1 MIKNIAVIFL
11 HLKKSRKYWITTQL
25 VSVILQFIVTFVL
38 AYSLEMFYES
48 IVKKDS
54 ILIFLLIYLVF
65 NCLFK
70 VIMNYVEQYFMM
82 NSQTMIKNDLYT
94 EKLKGIN
101 KTDKYVWDS
110 SKTFSEIAQNVEVV
124 AELIGNNITY
134 FLSSI
139 VLLCVYMF
147 TIFTVDFTFGMTYFL
162 IFLFSTVIHIM
173 YYSKMDRY
181 KVEQQKCIGLSNSLC
196 SQLITGS
203 AEVKAYGIKN
213 RVMFQHNNIVQDIKE
228 SQLKYESLYM
238 KHELWSNLL
247 YYVSEILPIVL
258 GVFMLLISPIGIGKI
273 MFLIQFTQ
281 YLSIYMMDF
290 SDSFCQIKASK
301 GIISNFCKQLD
312 ICKKEVNHI
321 DLSPD
326 GKEFIIEINNMMV
339 NYGRHTVV
347 KKFDLKCKGGQSIA
361 ILGESGS
368 GKTSILNAIMQF
380 IEYEGECYFLGE
392 NMKNLP
398 SNFIR
403 NYISYLD
410 QDNILMDVSIYE
422 NICMGDFSIPKDEV
436 EKVCKLV
443 DAYDFICD
451 LPEGLDTNIGKDGV
465 NFSAGQIQRI
475 CLARA
480 MLRKVP
486 LLLLDE
492 PTASLD
498 IVTENKILKELF
510 NKEQALIVTTHRL
523 NILQNVDWI
532 IVLNEGRIVAEGS
545 YEQLL
550 SQIENFAQLYEIQ

>member
-1 MIKNIAVIFL
+1 MIKNIIVIL
-11 HLKKSRKYWITTQL
+11 RHLKKSKKYWISTQL
-25 VSVILQFIVTFVL
+25 VSVFLQFIITFVL
-38 AYSLEMFYES
+38 AYCLERFYEN
-48 IVKKDS
+48 ITKKDS
-54 ILIFLLIYLVF
+54 VLIALLVYLMF
-65 NCLFK
+65 SYFFK
-70 VIMNYVEQYFMM
+70 VTMNYIEQYFMV

-94 EKLKGIN
+94 EKLKGID

-124 AELIGNNITY
+124 AELIGNSITY
-134 FLSSI
+134 FVSSI
-139 VLLCVYMF
+139 VLLCIYMF
-147 TIFTVDFTFGMTYFL
+147 TIFKVDVIFGITYFL
-162 IFLFSTVIHIM
+162 IFLCSTVIHIM
-173 YYSKMDRY
+173 YYSKMDKY
-181 KVEQQKCIGLSNSLC
+181 KVEQQKYIGLSNSLC
-196 SQLITGS
+196 SQFITGS

-213 RVMFQHNNIVQDIKE
+213 RVLFQHSTIVQGIKE
-228 SQLKYESLYM
+228 SQMKYESLYM

-273 MFLIQFTQ
+273 MFLTQFTQ

-290 SDSFCQIKASK
+290 SDSFCQIKVSK
-301 GIISNFCKQLD
+301 GIISNFCRQLD
-312 ICKKEVNHI
+312 ICEKKVNHI
-321 DLSPD
+321 ELSSE
-326 GKEFIIEINNMMV
+326 GRKFIIEINNMMV
-339 NYGRHTVV
+339 SYGRHTVV
-347 KKFDLKCKGGQSIA
+347 KNFNLKCTAGQSIA

-368 GKTSILNAIMQF
+368 GKTSILDAIMQF
-380 IEYEGECYFLGE
+380 VEYEGECYFLGE
-392 NMKNLP
+392 NMKNL
-398 SNFIR
+398 SDKFVRKN
-403 NYISYLD
+403 ISYQD

-422 NICMGDFSIPKDEV
+422 NICMGDFSIPKVEV

-451 LPEGLDTNIGKDGV
+451 LPEGFDTNIRKAGV

-523 NILQNVDWI
+523 AILQKVDWI
-532 IVLNEGRIVAEGS
+532 IVLNEGSIVAEGS
-545 YEQLL
+545 YGQLL
-550 SQIENFAQLYEIQ
+550 SQIENFIKLYEIQ